1 MQLTPSILQAFF
13 TALDVQYQSGYQ
25 RRRTYWQEYA
35 WLSPSSTENKTYS
48 WLAELQGMREW
59 IGEKQAKNISAR
71 TFQIVNKDF
80 ENTLTL
86 DRNKIEDDQAGIYSQ
101 YARLQGD
108 VVARW
113 PDDLVTAMLIAGTT
127 TLGYDGSYYFASNHP
142 VDLDDTTQGT
152 YSNLLTSTPLNF
164 ANYAA
169 AKAAM
174 RSVKGESGKPLH
186 VLPTVLMV
194 PPTLE
199 VTALEI
205 TKAQNRTAIVQNVA
219 GSENVA
225 AAAPSNI
232 YYGDVTVVVNER
244 LVDDTA
250 NAWYLFS
257 TDRIKPFV
265 FQQRKAPTVVSIMD
279 PTNPLVFN
287 QRQYARSIESRGA
300 AGFGLPFLA
309 FKCTP

>member
-1 MQLTPSILQAFF
+1 MQLTPSLLQAFF
-13 TALDVQYQSGYQ
+13 TALDVQYQRGYQ

-48 WLAELQGMREW
+48 WLAELAGMREW

-71 TFQIVNKDF
+71 AFQIVNKDF

-101 YARLQGD
+101 YALLQGD

-127 TLGYDGSYYFASNHP
+127 TLGYDGSFYFSNNHP

-152 YSNLLTSTPLNF
+152 YSNLLTSTALNF

-169 AKAAM
+169 AKTAM
-174 RSVKGESGKPLH
+174 RSIKGESGKPLQ

-194 PPTLE
+194 PPSLE

-205 TKAQNRTAIVQNVA
+205 TKAQNRTAVVQNVA

-225 AAAPSNI
+225 AAAPSNV

-257 TDRIKPFV
+257 TDRIKPFI

-287 QRQYARSIESRGA
+287 QRQYARSIEARGA
-300 AGFGLPFLA
+300 AGFGLPFLSI
-309 FKCTP
+309 KCTP